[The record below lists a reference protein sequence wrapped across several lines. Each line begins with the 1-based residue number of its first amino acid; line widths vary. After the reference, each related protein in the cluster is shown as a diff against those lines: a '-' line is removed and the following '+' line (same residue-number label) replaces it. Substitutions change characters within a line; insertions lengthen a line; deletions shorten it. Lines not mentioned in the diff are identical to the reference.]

1 MGAANSV
8 LLGYAQGGEPVY
20 LPPKVRQ
27 THMHIIGGTGKGK
40 SKLIES
46 MIRQDILS
54 GQGLCLIDPHGQL
67 CDDVLAWCQAKK
79 IAKTRS
85 VLLFEPAEEDWAFA
99 FNPLK
104 VDSGQLSYHVDFMV
118 KAFAKVWGG
127 ENTDQTPLFERCITA
142 ILWLLAEQGRPL
154 IDARYLI
161 DRTDPTVRRYL
172 AEKLQNPDIRREW
185 DYFNTLKPRPFNDE
199 FGSTINRMARFLRS
213 PTIKSIIGQVEDA
226 IDFRR
231 VMDEGAVL
239 LVNLGTKGNLSRE
252 EARLLGTL
260 MVNDL
265 FMKALDRQAGCRP
278 FYLYIDECARFL
290 NDDIHYILDETRK
303 FGLHLIL
310 AHQRLGQLREAGENI
325 YNAVMSIESKAI
337 LGGIFKDDAQE
348 LAQQVF
354 LGELNLEEA
363 KASLRKPAV
372 VGYDRERLASH
383 SRSVGQS
390 QGSSFSWGAG
400 RSESASESRSVAYQ
414 YPGEGAFAPVGTSTA
429 RSRGASYLRSSSESY
444 GQSEAT
450 SESESWGWA
459 EALVPRLEWLP
470 GSVFSLEE
478 QVYKATASMVNQPPQ
493 RAIVKLG
500 SCATKFI
507 KTLDV
512 PPAVAKEEWKR
523 QFKEQCYRLA
533 RPAFVKPRTL
543 VQAQMDAR
551 LLALEEEARQAMAGD
566 EEPVE
571 ASEFWE

>member
-79 IAKTRS
+79 ITKTRS

-199 FGSTINRMARFLRS
+199 FGSTINRMGRFLRS
-213 PTIKSIIGQVEDA
+213 PTIKSIIGQVEDP

-265 FMKALDRQAGCRP
+265 FMKALDRQASCRP

-325 YNAVMSIESKAI
+325 YNAVMSIENKAI

-363 KASLRKPAV
+363 KESLRKPAV
-372 VGYDRERLASH
+372 VGYDRERLVSY

-390 QGSSFSWGAG
+390 QGSSSSWGAG
-400 RSESASESRSVAYQ
+400 QSESVSESRSVAYQ
-414 YPGEGAFAPVGTSTA
+414 YPGEGAFAPVGTSTT
-429 RSRGASYLRSSSESY
+429 RSRGASSLRSTSESY
-444 GQSEAT
+444 GQSETT

-478 QVYKATASMVNQPPQ
+478 QVHKATAKMVNQPPQ

-500 SCATKFI
+500 SRATKFI
-507 KTLDV
+507 KTLDIQ
-512 PPAVAKEEWKR
+512 PAVAKEEWKR
-523 QFKEQCYRLA
+523 QFKEQCYQLA
-533 RPAFVKPRTL
+533 RPAFVKPRAL
-543 VQAQMDAR
+543 VQAQMDTR
-551 LLALEEEARQAMAGD
+551 LLALEEEARQAMSGD

-571 ASEFWE
+571 APEFWE